1 MGFYTIRVTID
12 EERCLF
18 TVEQK
23 GNNMVFTSQRQGG
36 GGLHS
41 LAKEVIKRE
50 RGKAKQQILIHRLGF
65 FPLHAFR
72 FDILCC
78 EQLQLTSKLARPIAI
93 TYTQQSTHVA
103 HPPILILFSKMGL
116 KSSSMIPLSLFL
128 SLCISR
134 RDKII
139 TSTMLTYYY
148 RNHTRCCFR

>member
-65 FPLHAFR
+65 FLLHAFR

-93 TYTQQSTHVA
+93 TYAQQLTH
-103 HPPILILFSKMGL
+103 PILILFSKMGL
-116 KSSSMIPLSLFL
+116 KSSSMIPLSLFF
-128 SLCISR
+128 SLCVS
-134 RDKII
+134 
-139 TSTMLTYYY
+139 LVV
-148 RNHTRCCFR
+148 TR